1 MSIAF
6 GRVSSRCNPFL
17 FYSIGWRTWI
27 RIEKEVSGASMLSTG
42 EVDRF
47 LMGEA
52 AEMDIFIRAL
62 VGISFHFLMV

>member
-1 MSIAF
+1 
-6 GRVSSRCNPFL
+6 
-17 FYSIGWRTWI
+17 
-27 RIEKEVSGASMLSTG
+27 MLSTG